1 MKRIHA
7 DPDQQNTS
15 HKKDDQPHLQQRVAI
30 VDAAPDMNKEV
41 LVVGVLV
48 PLLVHEGAVLEDA
61 QPLGGDGAAQPG
73 GGGGRGRG
81 RYLRHGQA
89 EGAALEWL
97 HAAQETR

>member
-1 MKRIHA
+1 
-7 DPDQQNTS
+7 
-15 HKKDDQPHLQQRVAI
+15 
-30 VDAAPDMNKEV
+30 MNKEV

-48 PLLVHEGAVLEDA
+48 PLLVQQGAVLQDA
-61 QPLGGDGAAQPG
+61 QPLGGNGAAQPG

-97 HAAQETR
+97 HAAQEKKIFTSYSMLKGFEPQPGNQAKAMQVTQELT